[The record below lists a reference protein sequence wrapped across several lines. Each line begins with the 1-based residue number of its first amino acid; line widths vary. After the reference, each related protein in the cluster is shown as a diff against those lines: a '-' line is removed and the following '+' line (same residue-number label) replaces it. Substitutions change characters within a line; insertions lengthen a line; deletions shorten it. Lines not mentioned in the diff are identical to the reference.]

1 MSSGSSLAGMFRS
14 VPIRD
19 HRTYLSE
26 WQPMQYCAKL
36 RAPRWSEAVSATLV
50 PAFHAS
56 QSVGSAEEASAFEP
70 CPFSAAASSAAQAL
84 PPSSSNARAHEPST
98 RMSLPVRPISMSMI
112 DHSLRHRL
120 HGVPAGI
127 ERHQDPEQEVQPGE
141 NAADEDVQPFRRPHP
156 HESQS
161 HERDDEDGQGG
172 F

>member
-1 MSSGSSLAGMFRS
+1 MFKS
-14 VPIRD
+14 VPTRD

-26 WQPMQYCAKL
+26 WHPMQYSAKL
-36 RAPRWSEAVSATLV
+36 RAPRCREAVLATLV
-50 PAFHAS
+50 PAFQLS
-56 QSVGSAEEASAFEP
+56 QSVGSAEEASALEA

-84 PPSSSNARAHEPST
+84 PPSSSSARAHEPST

-127 ERHQDPEQEVQPGE
+127 ERHQDPEQEIQPGE
-141 NAADEDVQPFRRPHP
+141 NAADDDVQPFRRAHP

-161 HERDDEDGQGG
+161 DERDDKDGQRG
-172 F
+172 FR